1 MPTENTTETEV
12 VSFNKR
18 IYALVRRI
26 PAGKVATYGWVA
38 ATLGVPRGARA
49 VGWALSALKANSE
62 TPWQRVVNASR
73 QISPRG
79 GLPIEGLQRAL
90 LEAEGVIFNGET
102 IASQHLIRHEAEL
115 LP

>member
-1 MPTENTTETEV
+1 MPTENNTEADN
-12 VSFNKR
+12 FNKR

-38 ATLGVPRGARA
+38 ALLGVPRGARA
-49 VGWALSALKANSE
+49 VGWALSALSTDSE

-73 QISPRG
+73 QISPRS
-79 GLPIEGLQRAL
+79 GLPTEGLQRAL
-90 LEAEGVIFNGET
+90 LEAEGVAFNGET
-102 IASQHLIRHEAEL
+102 IDSQHLIRHEAEL